1 MFGLLMAD
9 CGFDPDQIR
18 RIEFPDFIRYCNYS
32 AKNPST
38 RQIVQAIA
46 KSLGLDFTGPAA
58 TTRYMTGE
66 ELKHLVDATGGKIEG
81 ISQYG

>member
-9 CGFDPDQIR
+9 CGFVPDQIR
-18 RIEFPDFIRYCNYS
+18 SIEFPDFLRYCSFS

-46 KSLGLDFTGPAA
+46 ASLGMEFSDPTPP
-58 TTRYMTGE
+58 RYMTGE
-66 ELKHLVDATGGKIEG
+66 ELKRLVDATGGKIEG
-81 ISQYG
+81 VGRG